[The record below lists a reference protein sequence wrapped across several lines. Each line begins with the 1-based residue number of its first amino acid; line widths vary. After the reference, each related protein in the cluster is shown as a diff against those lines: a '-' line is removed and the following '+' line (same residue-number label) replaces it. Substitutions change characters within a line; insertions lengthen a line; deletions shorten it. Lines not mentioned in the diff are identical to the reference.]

1 MRFLAMGVGALAALV
16 GGAVLAWAEPPK
28 AAETKEVAAKKEFKR
43 LEGTWELVSM
53 ECGGEQVQIPDDKKL
68 RTLVVKDGRATCRF
82 HTLVMDMTWTLN
94 PSKTPKELDISFKG
108 LLGVPRK
115 DLAIYELNG
124 DEFKECT
131 DGDGKKRPRA
141 FTTAPGSLRTVY
153 VFKRMKT

>member
-1 MRFLAMGVGALAALV
+1 
-16 GGAVLAWAEPPK
+16 
-28 AAETKEVAAKKEFKR
+28 
-43 LEGTWELVSM
+43 
-53 ECGGEQVQIPDDKKL
+53 
-68 RTLVVKDGRATCRF
+68 
-82 HTLVMDMTWTLN
+82 MDMTWTLN